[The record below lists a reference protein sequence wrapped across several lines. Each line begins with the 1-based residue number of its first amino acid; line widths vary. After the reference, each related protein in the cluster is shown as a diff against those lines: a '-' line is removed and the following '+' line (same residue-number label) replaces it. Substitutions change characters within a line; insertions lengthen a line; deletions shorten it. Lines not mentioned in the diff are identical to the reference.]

1 MEEAKRVVHEG
12 HEAQQRGPAWP
23 EADELR
29 VLRGQT
35 ALKVE
40 ADPGAHG
47 FIFPGSAF
55 LSHDEESG
63 GYLIFTV
70 KSVAVTAGFSSVTG
84 ASLLSRR
91 KPVFGEGLGTV
102 IVRVAGL

>member
-1 MEEAKRVVHEG
+1 MVGETSSSTKGTKHTKGRLWPWDLVNFVAFVDGTIEE
-12 HEAQQRGPAWP
+12 
-23 EADELR
+23 
-29 VLRGQT
+29 
-35 ALKVE
+35 VE

-47 FIFPGSAF
+47 NFFPGSAF

-70 KSVAVTAGFSSVTG
+70 KFVAVTAGFSSVTG